1 MDAIDNLSY
10 VTLMLACFGLSGL
23 WIVIQGLF
31 LEQNVHAGVVR
42 AISGAGLIFLVIEAA
57 VKVSH
62 V

>member
-1 MDAIDNLSY
+1 MYAIDNLSY
-10 VTLMLACFGLSGL
+10 VTLMLACFGISGF

-31 LEQNVHAGVVR
+31 LKQNARAVVVR
-42 AISGAGLIFLVIEAA
+42 AISGAGLIFLVIEAV